1 MSGFLR
7 RVAGAFVEF
16 QDEPRG
22 GKGGGGGGMNL
33 DALTD
38 DAAELLAQLEDHT
51 SPGPV
56 GGGGPSPGGPS
67 PAGGGSGGG
76 GGGGGAGGPSAGEAM
91 SMNADDV
98 FRSAGIPDG
107 PNSSER
113 LLRIIAG
120 LTMFPPEQQVVM
132 VRAMDQAD
140 ETWAEPSVL
149 EDARTR
155 QAALRSHLQRIE
167 GERALRIQQLREQIA
182 ATQAE
187 GKSLCDDIDARIAE
201 LMARREEAVVHK
213 TAAVAELEGHIQRVE
228 GDADRARNGISHVI
242 GALGGLLNFFGAS
255 PDGQGPH

>member
-16 QDEPRG
+16 EDEPGG
-22 GKGGGGGGMNL
+22 GKGRKSSAGDRL
-33 DALTD
+33 DTLTD
-38 DAAELLAQLEDHT
+38 DAAELLAQLEDHSAGGSFGRAP
-51 SPGPV
+51 SPGASAGAPA
-56 GGGGPSPGGPS
+56 GGPPGEGGGPPPGD
-67 PAGGGSGGG
+67 
-76 GGGGGAGGPSAGEAM
+76 AM

-107 PNSSER
+107 PNSAER

-120 LTMFPPEQQVVM
+120 LTMFPAEQQVVM

-140 ETWAEPSVL
+140 ETWAEPAVI

-155 QAALRSHLQRIE
+155 QAALHSHVQRIE
-167 GERALRIQQLREQIA
+167 GERAFRIQQLKEQIA

-201 LMARREEAVVHK
+201 LMARREEAVMHK
-213 TAAVAELEGHIQRVE
+213 TSAVAELEGHIQRV
-228 GDADRARNGISHVI
+228 DADAERARAGIGHVI
-242 GALGGLLNFFGAS
+242 GALSGLLTFFGAA
-255 PDGQGPH
+255 PGGQQGHGQS